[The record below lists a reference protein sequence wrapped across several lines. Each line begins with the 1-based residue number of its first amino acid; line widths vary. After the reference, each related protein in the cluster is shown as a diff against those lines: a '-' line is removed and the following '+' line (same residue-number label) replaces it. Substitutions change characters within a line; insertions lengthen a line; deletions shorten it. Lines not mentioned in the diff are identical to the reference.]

1 MESTQQPARRTA
13 ATPAATPEAERRL
26 DDKAFKE
33 ETDRQIAERV
43 SSPPEQPTPTQ
54 AEADALKSGESLEG
68 DAQARDEKRAREERQ
83 ARDVKPAA
91 SGAGYTTR

>member
-1 MESTQQPARRTA
+1 MESTQQPARRA
-13 ATPAATPEAERRL
+13 ATTSTTPAATPEAERRL

-43 SSPPEQPTPTQ
+43 ASPPEPPTPTQ
-54 AEADALKSGESLEG
+54 AEADAIKSGEAVPPGEARSG
-68 DAQARDEKRAREERQ
+68 AAQE
-83 ARDVKPAA
+83 RDVKPGA

>member
-1 MESTQQPARRTA
+1 MESTQPARRGTTTA
-13 ATPAATPEAERRL
+13 APASPEAERRL

-43 SSPPEQPTPTQ
+43 SSTPEQPTPTQ
-54 AEADALKSGESLEG
+54 AEADAIKSGEAVPPGE
-68 DAQARDEKRAREERQ
+68 ARSVAPVE
-83 ARDVKPAA
+83 RDVKPGT